1 LIARVTDAIRRRLDA
16 PPEPVRE
23 VTGDALPLTLIDEA
37 QIDEDIE
44 IARTVQAITSI
55 CDAELLQ
62 VTTLV
67 CSLRG
72 LRSVDPAAAPLPPLA
87 CANGLRD
94 GLIALVPDT
103 DLRHLLMRQM
113 GAALG
118 PELRRVYARL
128 ADSLHQRG
136 VKPAPFRVK
145 TSPALRSVSTTLPE
159 RDGTPSATSALLRL
173 LEQARQTV
181 PGSAGQSPGAD
192 AARGA
197 PLRLLDDLLPA
208 RGTGAALDSAAS
220 VTLMERL
227 LAQVEQL
234 LVGATGTRAILADL
248 REPARSLAER
258 DSQLFATPD
267 HPWWQFLDRL
277 IAVGTVHDDAD
288 DVAPGVVTRSLELV
302 VRRMREAGPL
312 DRISCQAAVDGVQ
325 RVVTRNLDQRH
336 DALDQQSRALQA
348 AVDHQELE
356 IELREQLMLQL
367 RSNAVFPGLR
377 QFLLGA
383 WTQAMTQATLR
394 QGPQGE
400 ALNTLAFIVDDLIR
414 ALSRPGRP
422 VSSAQRAVLLRQV
435 AEGLAGADL
444 PASRVDAELADL
456 EALLRQPPPLR
467 LDPEQPMADPI
478 TDDDAVALH
487 ASLPTV
493 PILLTRTGFDSTLEA
508 DGHRHWLDTLSPGS
522 YCRLF
527 LLGRWMTVQLAWMS
541 ATRNLFVFSSRH
553 GGRTHSLTRRM
564 LTKLR
569 NAGLA
574 TTIEPGFMLAQAL
587 DTLAES
593 DLGSD

>member
-1 LIARVTDAIRRRLDA
+1 
-16 PPEPVRE
+16 
-23 VTGDALPLTLIDEA
+23 
-37 QIDEDIE
+37 
-44 IARTVQAITSI
+44 
-55 CDAELLQ
+55 
-62 VTTLV
+62 
-67 CSLRG
+67 
-72 LRSVDPAAAPLPPLA
+72 
-87 CANGLRD
+87 
-94 GLIALVPDT
+94 
-103 DLRHLLMRQM
+103 M
-113 GAALG
+113 
-118 PELRRVYARL
+118 YARL

-145 TSPALRSVSTTLPE
+145 TLPAARSASTTLPE
-159 RDGTPSATSALLRL
+159 RDDTSSASSALLRL
-173 LEQARQTV
+173 LERARQTL
-181 PGSAGQSPGAD
+181 PASAGQSPGVGQ
-192 AARGA
+192 GA
-197 PLRLLDDLLPA
+197 PLRLLDEFLPA
-208 RGTGAALDSAAS
+208 RSIDAALDSAAA
-220 VTLMERL
+220 VPLMERL
-227 LAQVEQL
+227 LAQIEQI
-234 LVGATGTRAILADL
+234 LVDVTGTRAILAEL

-267 HPWWQFLDRL
+267 HPWWQLLDRL

-288 DVAPGVVTRSLELV
+288 DGAPGVVTRSLELV

-312 DRISCQAAVDGVQ
+312 DRASCQAAVDGVQ
-325 RVVTRNLDQRH
+325 RVVTRSLDQRQG
-336 DALDQQSRALQA
+336 ALDLQSRALQA
-348 AVDHQELE
+348 AVDHQEVE
-356 IELREQLMLQL
+356 IELREQLMQQL
-367 RSNAVFPGLR
+367 RSNAVCPGLR

-383 WTQAMTQATLR
+383 WTLAMTQATLR
-394 QGPQGE
+394 HGPQGE

-435 AEGLAGADL
+435 AEGLAGAAL
-444 PASRVDAELADL
+444 PAARVEAELADL
-456 EALLRQPPPLR
+456 EALLLQPPPVLQDR
-467 LDPEQPMADPI
+467 EQSSANPI
-478 TDDDAVALH
+478 TENDAADLQ

-508 DGHRHWLDTLSPGS
+508 DSHRDWLDTLSPGG

-564 LTKLR
+564 LTRLR

-593 DLGSD
+593 ELGTD